1 VTFGGDHPPM
11 ASRLRSRLFLAAGL
25 TAAVI
30 GTVLMP
36 AVAGAGPSCGITW
49 GSLPKSTSAMTGA
62 PLTGVRA
69 GHHDCY
75 DRLVVDL
82 AGHPAAGYDVRYID
96 PPYRADGSGDALFVA
111 GGAVLRVIVR
121 APAYD
126 EAGDFTVPWRGAGT
140 VIIRPDQFDARGF
153 TTFEDL
159 VWGGSFEGQ
168 SSFGLGVRAR
178 LPFRVLQLDGP
189 GDGARL
195 VVDVAHRW

>member
-1 VTFGGDHPPM
+1 MNT
-11 ASRLRSRLFLAAGL
+11 RLRIRLTLAAGL

-30 GTVLMP
+30 GAGVLP
-36 AVAGAGPSCGITW
+36 AVAGAAASPYCGITW
-49 GSLPKSTSAMTGA
+49 GSVPKSAPAMTGA
-62 PLTGVRA
+62 PLTGLRV

-75 DRLVVDL
+75 DRLVFDV
-82 AGHPAAGYDVRYID
+82 AGRPAAGYSVRYID

-111 GGAVLRVIVR
+111 GGAVLQVVVR

-126 EAGDFTVPWRGAGT
+126 AAGNITVPWRGAGT
-140 VIIRPDQFDARGF
+140 PIVRPDQFDAGGF

-159 VWGGSFEGQ
+159 VWGGTFEGQ

-178 LPFRVLQLDGP
+178 LPFRVFQLDGP
-189 GDGARL
+189 GNGTRL

>member
-1 VTFGGDHPPM
+1 MT
-11 ASRLRSRLFLAAGL
+11 SRLRFRLLLAAGL

-30 GTVLMP
+30 GTGLLP
-36 AVAGAGPSCGITW
+36 AVAGANPSCGVTW
-49 GSLPKSTSAMTGA
+49 GSLAKSAPAMTGA
-62 PLTGVRA
+62 ALAGARA

-75 DRLVVDL
+75 DRLVIDL
-82 AGHPAAGYDVRYID
+82 AGHPAAGYDVRYIE
-96 PPYRADGSGDALFVA
+96 PPYRADGSGAALLVA
-111 GGAVLRVIVR
+111 GGAVLQVVVR

-126 EAGDFTVPWRGAGT
+126 TNGNATVPWGGAGT
-140 VIIRPDQFDARGF
+140 VITRPDQFDARGF

-178 LPFRVLQLDGP
+178 LPFRVFQLDGP
-189 GDGARL
+189 GDGTRL

>member
-1 VTFGGDHPPM
+1 M
-11 ASRLRSRLFLAAGL
+11 ATMTSGTRIRLTLAAGL
-25 TAAVI
+25 AAAAF
-30 GTVLMP
+30 GTGLLP
-36 AVAGAGPSCGITW
+36 AVAGASPYCGITW
-49 GSLPKSTSAMTGA
+49 GSLAKSAPQMTGA
-62 PLTGVRA
+62 TLAGVRA

-82 AGHPAAGYDVRYID
+82 AGRPAAGYDVRYID

-111 GGAVLRVIVR
+111 GGAVLQVVVR

-126 EAGDFTVPWRGAGT
+126 TGGVPTTPWRGAGT

-153 TTFEDL
+153 LTFEDL

-178 LPFRVLQLDGP
+178 LPFRVFQLDGP
-189 GDGARL
+189 GDGTRL

>member
-1 VTFGGDHPPM
+1 MTK
-11 ASRLRSRLFLAAGL
+11 RLRIRLALAAGI

-30 GTVLMP
+30 GAGVLP
-36 AVAGAGPSCGITW
+36 AVAGATPYCGITW
-49 GSLPKSTSAMTGA
+49 GSVAKSSPQMTGA

-75 DRLVVDL
+75 DRLVVDI
-82 AGHPAAGYDVRYID
+82 AGRPAAGYDVRYID
-96 PPYRADGSGDALFVA
+96 PPYRADGSGTPLFVA
-111 GGAVLRVIVR
+111 GGAVLQVIAR

-126 EAGDFTVPWRGAGT
+126 INGNATVPWGGPGT
-140 VIIRPDQFDARGF
+140 VITRPDQFDARGF

-189 GDGARL
+189 GSGTRL

>member
-1 VTFGGDHPPM
+1 MT
-11 ASRLRSRLFLAAGL
+11 SRLRFRLALAAGL
-25 TAAVI
+25 SAAVL
-30 GTVLMP
+30 GTVLLP

-49 GSLPKSTSAMTGA
+49 GSLPKATLEMTGA
-62 PLTGVRA
+62 PLAGART

-75 DRLVVDL
+75 DRLVIDVD
-82 AGHPAAGYDVRYID
+82 GHPAAGYDVRYID

-111 GGAVLRVIVR
+111 GGAVLQVIVR

-126 EAGDFTVPWRGAGT
+126 TNGTATVPWGGPGT
-140 VIIRPDQFDARGF
+140 VITRPDQFDARGF

-178 LPFRVLQLDGP
+178 LPFRVFQLGGP
-189 GDGARL
+189 GDGTRL

>member
-1 VTFGGDHPPM
+1 MTTRMRF
-11 ASRLRSRLFLAAGL
+11 RLALAAGL

-30 GTVLMP
+30 GTGLLP
-36 AVAGAGPSCGITW
+36 AVAGASPYCGITW
-49 GSLPKSTSAMTGA
+49 GSLAKSTSQMTGA
-62 PLTGVRA
+62 PVTGVRT

-96 PPYRADGSGDALFVA
+96 PPFRADGSGAPLLVA
-111 GGAVLRVIVR
+111 GGAVLQVVVR

-126 EAGDFTVPWRGAGT
+126 TNGRATVPWGGPGT
-140 VIIRPDQFDARGF
+140 VITRPDQFDARGF
-153 TTFEDL
+153 PTFEDL

-178 LPFRVLQLDGP
+178 LPFRVFQLDGP
-189 GDGARL
+189 GDGTRL
-195 VVDVAHRW
+195 VVDVGHRW